1 MKNVSFTV
9 SANDGYAVESVVMAG
24 NDDVSSSVG
33 LVENLGVYSFT
44 TPLTDFTV
52 TVNYIE
58 AKAITVASRI

>member
-1 MKNVSFTV
+1 
-9 SANDGYAVESVVMAG
+9 MAG

-52 TVNYIE
+52 TVNYYR
-58 AKAITVASRI
+58 S